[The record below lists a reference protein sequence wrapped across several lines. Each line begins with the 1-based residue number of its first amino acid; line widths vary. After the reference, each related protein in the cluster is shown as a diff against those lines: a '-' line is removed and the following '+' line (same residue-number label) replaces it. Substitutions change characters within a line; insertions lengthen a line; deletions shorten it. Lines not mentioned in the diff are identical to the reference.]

1 LEHAHQDFQ
10 TLDQIRRAILDRCG
24 GEKALAAA
32 LPTLIADAVDFVVDP
47 VRTARTLIS
56 DLDNVEKTFIGLK
69 IEHFLRDFLD
79 FPKGIRD
86 LRIGDMDVDVKTTV
100 RKTWMIPPETFRNAE
115 PCLLIL
121 TATEERYCSM
131 GLIVAREEY
140 LNRPNRDG
148 KRSVKSSAFADILWL
163 VEREPLPESRWTAI
177 DMARFRDLRKI
188 RGGSKRAA
196 AFFRENLGKVIHRS
210 IVQGLLFDQD
220 DYMKRIRKN
229 GGAKDILGPESIAIL
244 SGAYRRDPIN
254 ALGLAR
260 CGRDEFVSFA
270 FSPDQRKLLFD
281 AGYFD
286 KKSKPAR
293 SKV

>member
-1 LEHAHQDFQ
+1 MEEEHQDYQ
-10 TLDQIRRAILDRCG
+10 TLEQIRRAILERCG
-24 GEKALAAA
+24 GEKSLAAA

-100 RKTWMIPPETFRNAE
+100 RKTWMIPPETFRNTE

-121 TATEERYCSM
+121 TATEERFCSM
-131 GLIVAREEY
+131 GLILARDEY

-163 VEREPLPESRWTAI
+163 VQRQPLPESRWSGI
-177 DMARFRDLRKI
+177 DMKRFRELRKI
-188 RGGSKRAA
+188 KGGSIRAA
-196 AFFRENLGKVIHRS
+196 AFFRENLGSVVHRS
-210 IVQGLLFDQD
+210 VVQGLLFDQD
-220 DYMKRIRKN
+220 DYMRRIRTN
-229 GGAKDILGPESIAIL
+229 GGAKDILGAENIAIL
-244 SGAYRRDPIN
+244 SGAYRRDPIR
-254 ALGLAR
+254 ALGLAK

-270 FSPDQRKLLFD
+270 FNPDQRRLLLES
-281 AGYFD
+281 GYFD
-286 KKSKPAR
+286 KKSQPAR
-293 SKV
+293 SKG

>member
-1 LEHAHQDFQ
+1 MRSEHQDFESL
-10 TLDQIRRAILDRCG
+10 TAIRDAILGNCG
-24 GEKALAAA
+24 GAAALAAA
-32 LPTLIADAVDFVVDP
+32 LPALIADAVDFVVDP

-86 LRIGDMDVDVKTTV
+86 LRIGGVDVDVKTTV
-100 RKTWMIPPETFRNAE
+100 GKTWMIPPETFRNTE

-121 TATEERYCSM
+121 TATEQRFCSM
-131 GLIVAREEY
+131 GLMIARDEY

-148 KRSVKSSAFADILWL
+148 KRGVKASAFEDTLWL
-163 VEREPLPESRWTAI
+163 VERQPLPESRWSGI
-177 DMARFRDLRKI
+177 DMKRFRELRKI
-188 RGGSKRAA
+188 KGGAVRAA
-196 AFFRENLGKVIHRS
+196 AFFRENIGKIIHRS

-229 GGAKDILGPESIAIL
+229 GGARDILSAENIAVL
-244 SGAYRRDPIN
+244 SGSYHRGPIKT
-254 ALGLAR
+254 LGLPE
-260 CGRDEFVSFA
+260 CSSDEFISFA
-270 FSPDQRKLLFD
+270 FNPAQREILRA

-286 KKSKPAR
+286 KK
-293 SKV
+293 V

>member
-1 LEHAHQDFQ
+1 LEREHQDYQ
-10 TLDQIRRAILDRCG
+10 TLEQIRRAILERCG

-86 LRIGDMDVDVKTTV
+86 LRIGDVDVDVKTTV
-100 RKTWMIPPETFRNAE
+100 RQTWMIPPETFRNSE

-121 TATEERYCSM
+121 TATEERFCSM
-131 GLIVAREEY
+131 GLILAREEY

-163 VEREPLPESRWTAI
+163 VERQSLPESRWANI
-177 DMARFRDLRKI
+177 DMKRFRELRKI
-188 RGGSKRAA
+188 KGGNKRTA
-196 AFFRENLGKVIHRS
+196 AFFRENLGKIVHRT
-210 IVQGLLFDQD
+210 IIKGLLFEHD
-220 DYMKRIRKN
+220 DYMRRIRKS
-229 GGAKDILGPESIAIL
+229 GGAQDILSAEDIAIL
-244 SGAYRRDPIN
+244 SGAYRRDPIK
-254 ALGLAR
+254 ALGLAK

-270 FSPDQRKLLFD
+270 FSPDQRKLLLD

-286 KKSKPAR
+286 KKSQPAR
-293 SKV
+293 SKG

>member
-1 LEHAHQDFQ
+1 MRSEHQDFESL
-10 TLDQIRRAILDRCG
+10 TAIRDAILGNCG
-24 GEKALAAA
+24 GAAALAAA

-86 LRIGDMDVDVKTTV
+86 LRIGGVDVDVKTTV
-100 RKTWMIPPETFRNAE
+100 GKTWMIPPETFRNTE

-121 TATEERYCSM
+121 TATEQRFCSM
-131 GLIVAREEY
+131 GLMIARDEY

-148 KRSVKSSAFADILWL
+148 KRSVKASAFEDTLWL
-163 VEREPLPESRWTAI
+163 VERQPLPESRWSGI
-177 DMARFRDLRKI
+177 DMKRFRELRKI
-188 RGGSKRAA
+188 KGGTVRAA
-196 AFFRENLGKVIHRS
+196 AFFRENIGKIIHRS

-229 GGAKDILGPESIAIL
+229 GGARDILSAENIAIL
-244 SGAYRRDPIN
+244 SGAYHRDPIK
-254 ALGLAR
+254 ALGLPE
-260 CGRDEFVSFA
+260 CSRDEFISFE
-270 FSPDQRKLLFD
+270 FSEPLRENLLA

-286 KKSKPAR
+286 KKA
-293 SKV
+293 